1 MDWEAGL
8 DWAQMGCLWQAQ
20 HRHRRGRGTFHCFLN
35 ILMVHSKAGGQM
47 GAFPEVTWRI
57 RVRGAGGLTRR
68 WD

>member
-8 DWAQMGCLWQAQ
+8 DQARMGRLSTDTGVA
-20 HRHRRGRGTFHCFLN
+20 GGTFHCFLN

-47 GAFPEVTWRI
+47 GAFPKVTWRI